1 METYREKM
9 YTSIGK
15 NGLNHK
21 DTIAIS
27 QELDEEIVKEMLKD
41 PVVKCNYLERIIEA
55 REAKIKR
62 LEEKIRK
69 LRRIRRIND
78 LAEIAT
84 MGVEIGLK
92 AKESIGLVVNIAS
105 NDEV

>member
-1 METYREKM
+1 MEMHREKM

-15 NGLNHK
+15 NGLNHQ
-21 DTIAIS
+21 DTIAAS
-27 QELDEEIVKEMLKD
+27 QKLDEEIVKEMLKD
-41 PVVKCNYLERIIEA
+41 PAVKCKYLERIIES
-55 REAKIKR
+55 REAKSKR
-62 LEEKIRK
+62 LEEKIRN
-69 LRRIRRIND
+69 LRRVRRIND
-78 LAEIAT
+78 LAELAS